1 MADLGKNIAYFEIPN
16 GGFGDLGKIWRN
28 HIAFYK
34 LIQVFIGKIGGFGD
48 LGINFALFEIPL
60 GDLEDLGEVSEFGG
74 FLPKSS

>member
-1 MADLGKNIAYFEIPN
+1 MGDLGENIAYFVIPI

-28 HIAFYK
+28 YIAFYK
-34 LIQVFIGKIGGFGD
+34 LITVSLGKIGGFED
-48 LGINFALFEIPL
+48 LGINSALFEIPL